1 MHEDGTNPLSID
13 LLISIA
19 MGLQRASLLFFINS
33 VEMLSWPVLFL
44 DFMEFR
50 ILIISLGSVG
60 AMYIVLSS
68 ALDFERYVL
77 DDIRKFV
84 RSKFVAYVTEV
95 IAE

>member
-1 MHEDGTNPLSID
+1 
-13 LLISIA
+13 
-19 MGLQRASLLFFINS
+19 
-33 VEMLSWPVLFL
+33 
-44 DFMEFR
+44 MEFR